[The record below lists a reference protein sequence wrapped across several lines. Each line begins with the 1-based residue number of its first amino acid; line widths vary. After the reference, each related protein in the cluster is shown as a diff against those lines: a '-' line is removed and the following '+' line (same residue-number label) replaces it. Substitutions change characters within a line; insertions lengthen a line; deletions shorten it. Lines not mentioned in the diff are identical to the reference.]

1 MNTCRPSC
9 HRFALLSLLLVPLA
23 AQAERYAID
32 PVHSRVLIR
41 VSHAGFSQSMATL
54 SAPSGTIDYD
64 PDHPEQAR
72 VNVEL
77 SLDRLDFGDAEWNRR
92 MARRDYFDSARH
104 PRARFVSTSVAVQPD
119 GELRILGQL
128 ELRGTQA
135 PIELHARINRTGRS
149 LPWVSRMSLG
159 ASASARLDRRQFGML
174 KHAGAVGHDVEV
186 WIEVEA
192 RRQRQDTPGT
202 TDVPDAGDTSDA
214 TAEPDATDRRN
225 RPPDQDS
232 LPQ

>member
-1 MNTCRPSC
+1 MNACRQSC
-9 HRFALLSLLLVPLA
+9 HRSMLLPLLLVPLA

-54 SAPSGTIDYD
+54 SAPSGVIEYD

-72 VNVEL
+72 VSVEL
-77 SLDRLDFGDAEWNRR
+77 PLDRLDFGNSDWNHR

-104 PRARFVSTSVAVQPD
+104 PQARFVSTSVVVQAS

-128 ELRGTQA
+128 ELRGTKA
-135 PIELHARINRTGRS
+135 PVELHARINRTGRS
-149 LPWVSRMSLG
+149 LPWVPRASIG
-159 ASASARLDRRQFGML
+159 ASASARLDRRQFGMD
-174 KHAGAVGHDVEV
+174 KHAGTVGNEVEV

-192 RRQRQDTPGT
+192 RRQRRGNGETIDTADAIETPDGT
-202 TDVPDAGDTSDA
+202 TESDA
-214 TAEPDATDRRN
+214 DDRHDAPT
-225 RPPDQDS
+225 DQDS
-232 LPQ
+232 IPQ